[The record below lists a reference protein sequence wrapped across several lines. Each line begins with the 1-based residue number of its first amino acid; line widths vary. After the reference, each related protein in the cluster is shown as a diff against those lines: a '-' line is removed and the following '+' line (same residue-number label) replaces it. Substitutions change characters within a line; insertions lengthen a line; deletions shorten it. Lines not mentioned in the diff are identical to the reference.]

1 VLAKFGVSV
10 VMADLFGVEGNQMLD
25 RLDLP
30 APYAARV
37 ASLRRVIEAVQ
48 LEIDLF
54 ARLVRGRLA
63 RDPGYVGRRPK
74 RDVFAGV
81 TGSKTAIERRGMR
94 KLLEHAEPGDTVDSA
109 YLIAANDHPRF
120 SRLGGESRRR
130 RRPAR
135 SRR

>member
-1 VLAKFGVSV
+1 MLAKCGVSV

-48 LEIDLF
+48 FEIDLF

-63 RDPGYVGRRPK
+63 RAPGFGRRPK
-74 RDVFAGV
+74 RGVFAGV
-81 TGSKTAIERRGMR
+81 TGSKTAIECRGMR
-94 KLLEHAEPGDTVDSA
+94 KLLEHAESGDTVDSA
-109 YLIAANDHPRF
+109 YLITSNDHPRF
-120 SRLGGESRRR
+120 SRLGGETRRR